1 VPEDC
6 SRHISRLVQLGN
18 FWQHLRASGYG
29 HADAMYCRLLTKRLQ
44 LHQKYSIIPGNLTL
58 NDHQIGTLTSDINNS
73 FELAIDL
80 LDQLDEL
87 IAFKTAGTY
96 FVYLLC

>member
-1 VPEDC
+1 MAKILT
-6 SRHISRLVQLGN
+6 SIFR
-18 FWQHLRASGYG
+18 YG
-29 HADAMYCRLLTKRLQ
+29 HADALYCRLLTKRLQ
-44 LHQKYSIIPGNLTL
+44 LHQKYTIIPGNLTL

-87 IAFKTAGTY
+87 ITFKTAGWLFGSILRCDKNHQKFFIT
-96 FVYLLC
+96 L